1 MSLLDCSPSL
11 PYLRIDMAKSTY
23 SVTQAQSTLPRL
35 VREAESGELVGITR
49 RDETVAYLVSREHLE
64 AIVET
69 MELLANPRARKAIA
83 DHRAGR
89 TRFLPL
95 SAINDE

>member
-1 MSLLDCSPSL
+1 MP
-11 PYLRIDMAKSTY
+11 RATY
-23 SVTQAQSTLPRL
+23 SVTEAQSSLPRL
-35 VREAESGELVGITR
+35 VREAEQGALVGIAR
-49 RDETVAYLVSREHLE
+49 RDETVAYLLSRDHLE

-69 MELLANPRARKAIA
+69 MELLANPAARRAIE

-95 SAINDE
+95 AALDAE